1 MSETIAAKP
10 TPFSQFCLFKSLSLS
25 LFEDDW
31 FNMVESWQAMVAVNA
46 PIPEFAYNMAP
57 FFANAPRLLPIFY
70 RYLGYAEQDNEFL
83 TTLTTVVMST
93 PLLIKVQQILKSTEL
108 FSSYIVALKLDNPSA
123 SHTQVMQSLQTFL
136 SVLPENKRLEI
147 LKVFAEQEASDSMG
161 FTTST
166 LDKALQVIHADTQ
179 LYIDILSTLQLNQ
192 TENMPWDAVV
202 NKVKALVLSNKP
214 QAWAGVDQ
222 FLKSLHWG
230 HKEETITT
238 TTAAAAAATRQLD
251 VENDDDE
258 IVEMVEGVDYYP
270 DEEDEVELESFP
282 EGEEYDHDYAAF
294 LQDVQEIQAGRQ
306 VMGGDFGKMSLAVE
320 TC

>member
-1 MSETIAAKP
+1 MSEPITTKP

-31 FNMVESWQAMVAVNA
+31 VNMVESWQAMVAVNA
-46 PIPEFAYNMAP
+46 PIPEFAYNMSP

-70 RYLGYAEQDNEFL
+70 RYLGFAEQDNTFL

-108 FSSYIVALKLDNPSA
+108 FSNYIVALKLDNPSA

-136 SVLPENKRLEI
+136 SYLPENMRLEI

-202 NKVKALVLSNKP
+202 NKVKTLVLANKP
-214 QAWAGVDQ
+214 QAWTGVDQ

-230 HKEETITT
+230 HQEETSTSE
-238 TTAAAAAATRQLD
+238 QLD

-270 DEEDEVELESFP
+270 DEEDEDELESFP
-282 EGEEYDHDYAAF
+282 EGEEFDHHYAAF
-294 LQDVQEIQAGRQ
+294 LQDVQDIHAGRHQHQ
-306 VMGGDFGKMSLAVE
+306 VMGDFGKLSVTADNRLAVE
-320 TC
+320 SC

>member
-1 MSETIAAKP
+1 
-10 TPFSQFCLFKSLSLS
+10 
-25 LFEDDW
+25 
-31 FNMVESWQAMVAVNA
+31 
-46 PIPEFAYNMAP
+46 
-57 FFANAPRLLPIFY
+57 
-70 RYLGYAEQDNEFL
+70 
-83 TTLTTVVMST
+83 MST
-93 PLLIKVQQILKSTEL
+93 PLLIKVQHILNSTEL
-108 FSSYIVALKLDNPSA
+108 FSNYIVALKLDNPSA

-136 SVLPENKRLEI
+136 SHLPENIRLQI

-202 NKVKALVLSNKP
+202 NKIKTLVLANKP
-214 QAWAGVDQ
+214 QAWQGVDQ

-230 HKEETITT
+230 HQEETSTT
-238 TTAAAAAATRQLD
+238 SSGQQLD

-270 DEEDEVELESFP
+270 DEEDEDELASFP
-282 EGEEYDHDYAAF
+282 EGEEFDHHYAAF
-294 LQDVQEIQAGRQ
+294 LQGVQEIQAGHHK
-306 VMGGDFGKMSLAVE
+306 VMGDFGKMSVTDNRLAVE
-320 TC
+320 SC

>member
-1 MSETIAAKP
+1 MSEPITTKP

-31 FNMVESWQAMVAVNA
+31 VNMVESWQAMVAVNA

-70 RYLGYAEQDNEFL
+70 RYLGFAEQDNEFL
-83 TTLTTVVMST
+83 TTLTSVVMST
-93 PLLIKVQQILKSTEL
+93 PLLIKVQQILNSTEL
-108 FSSYIVALKLDNPSA
+108 FSNYIVALKLDNPSA

-136 SVLPENKRLEI
+136 SHLPENIRLQI

-202 NKVKALVLSNKP
+202 NKIKTLVLANKP
-214 QAWAGVDQ
+214 QAWQGVDQ

-230 HKEETITT
+230 HQEETSPTSSGH
-238 TTAAAAAATRQLD
+238 QLD

-270 DEEDEVELESFP
+270 DEEDEDELASFP
-282 EGEEYDHDYAAF
+282 DGEEFDHHYAAF
-294 LQDVQEIQAGRQ
+294 LQGVQEIQAGHQ
-306 VMGGDFGKMSLAVE
+306 VMGDFGKMSVTDNRFVVE

>member
-1 MSETIAAKP
+1 MSEPITTKP

-31 FNMVESWQAMVAVNA
+31 INMIESWQAMVAVNA
-46 PIPEFAYNMAP
+46 PIPEFAYNIAP

-70 RYLGYAEQDNEFL
+70 RYLGFAEKDNVFMS
-83 TTLTTVVMST
+83 TLTTVVMST

-108 FSSYIVALKLDNPSA
+108 FSNYIVALKLDNPSA

-136 SVLPENKRLEI
+136 SHLPENMRLEI

-161 FTTST
+161 FTSTT

-202 NKVKALVLSNKP
+202 NKVKTLVIANKP
-214 QAWAGVDQ
+214 QAWPGVDQ

-230 HKEETITT
+230 HQEETSTT
-238 TTAAAAAATRQLD
+238 SSFAQD
-251 VENDDDE
+251 VENDDDD
-258 IVEMVEGVDYYP
+258 IVQMVEGVDYYP
-270 DEEDEVELESFP
+270 DEEDEDELVSFP
-282 EGEEYDHDYAAF
+282 EGEEFDHHYAAF
-294 LQDVQEIQAGRQ
+294 LQGVQEIQAGH
-306 VMGGDFGKMSLAVE
+306 GSDFGKLSVPDNRLIVE
-320 TC
+320 SC

>member
-1 MSETIAAKP
+1 MSEPITTKP

-31 FNMVESWQAMVAVNA
+31 VNMVESWQAMVAVNA

-70 RYLGYAEQDNEFL
+70 RYLGFAEQDNEFL
-83 TTLTTVVMST
+83 TTLTSVVMST
-93 PLLIKVQQILKSTEL
+93 PLLIKVQQILNSTEL
-108 FSSYIVALKLDNPSA
+108 FSNYIVALKLDNPSA

-136 SVLPENKRLEI
+136 SHLPENIRLQI

-202 NKVKALVLSNKP
+202 NKIKILVLANKP
-214 QAWAGVDQ
+214 QAWQGVDQ

-230 HKEETITT
+230 HQEETSTSE
-238 TTAAAAAATRQLD
+238 QQGD

-270 DEEDEVELESFP
+270 DEEDEDELVSFP
-282 EGEEYDHDYAAF
+282 EGEEFDHHYTAF
-294 LQDVQEIQAGRQ
+294 LQGVQDIQAGHHQ
-306 VMGGDFGKMSLAVE
+306 AMGDFGKMSVTDNRFAVE
-320 TC
+320 SC

>member
-1 MSETIAAKP
+1 
-10 TPFSQFCLFKSLSLS
+10 
-25 LFEDDW
+25 
-31 FNMVESWQAMVAVNA
+31 
-46 PIPEFAYNMAP
+46 
-57 FFANAPRLLPIFY
+57 
-70 RYLGYAEQDNEFL
+70 
-83 TTLTTVVMST
+83 MST

-108 FSSYIVALKLDNPSA
+108 FSNYIVALKLDNPSA

-136 SVLPENKRLEI
+136 SYLPENMRLEI

-161 FTTST
+161 FSTST

-202 NKVKALVLSNKP
+202 NKVKTLVLANKP

-230 HKEETITT
+230 HQEESSISQ
-238 TTAAAAAATRQLD
+238 QLD

-270 DEEDEVELESFP
+270 DEEDEDELESFP
-282 EGEEYDHDYAAF
+282 EGEEFDHHYAAF
-294 LQDVQEIQAGRQ
+294 LQDVQEIHAGRHQHQ
-306 VMGGDFGKMSLAVE
+306 VMGDFVSSSGSFSWPTFLFSTPSTKQSLSFTMDKAE
-320 TC
+320 QKHLKTTYNPAKKKIASTQQKRTSSKHLSGSIAAPNLQKPHTS

>member
-1 MSETIAAKP
+1 MSEPITTKP

-70 RYLGYAEQDNEFL
+70 RYLGFAEQDNEFL
-83 TTLTTVVMST
+83 TTLTSVVMST
-93 PLLIKVQQILKSTEL
+93 PLLIKVQQILNSTEL
-108 FSSYIVALKLDNPSA
+108 FSNYIVALKLDNPSA

-136 SVLPENKRLEI
+136 SHLPENIRLQI

-192 TENMPWDAVV
+192 TENMPWDAIV
-202 NKVKALVLSNKP
+202 NKIKTLVLANKP
-214 QAWAGVDQ
+214 QAWQGVDQ

-230 HKEETITT
+230 RQEETSSTSSGH
-238 TTAAAAAATRQLD
+238 QLD

-270 DEEDEVELESFP
+270 DEEDEDELASFP
-282 EGEEYDHDYAAF
+282 DGEEFDHHYAAF
-294 LQDVQEIQAGRQ
+294 LQGVQEIQAGHK
-306 VMGGDFGKMSLAVE
+306 VMGDFGKMSVTDNRFVVE